1 MNINEIPKQYDPKD
15 AQDRWYEFWVQNG
28 YFHADPA
35 SDRPA
40 YCIVIPPPNVTGA
53 LHLGH
58 ALNNTLQDVLIR
70 WRRMQGY
77 DCLWMPGTDHAGIAT
92 QAVVEKRLL
101 EEEKK
106 SRHDLG
112 RSALVERIWSWKDEY
127 EKQIL
132 NQLRLM
138 GCSCDW
144 DRTRFTLDE
153 VCSRAVRRTFFNLFR
168 AGKIFRGKRLVNW
181 DTQLHTAVADDE
193 IYYEETQ
200 GHLWTIKYPV
210 ADSAEVLHVATTRPE
225 TMLGD
230 TAVAVHPEDPRYKH
244 VVGKMADLPLTG
256 RRIPIIADPVL
267 VDPAFGT
274 GCVKVT
280 PGHDLNDYQ
289 AGLRNDLPTID
300 LMRPDGTF
308 NEAAGPYAGLDRYVV
323 RKRVVEDLKKQ
334 GLLER
339 VDTHVL
345 RQGHSDRSKTPIE
358 PIRSDQWFIRMG
370 DDPDGRPGF
379 AQQAMDAVTAGRVK
393 IHPERYAKSYLDWLG
408 EKRDWCISRQLWWG
422 HRIPVWT
429 CETCSEAE
437 LARTFRGRDDV
448 FWRQG
453 ETGGWLI
460 SAETDP
466 ASDALG
472 PGQTLTQDPDVLDT
486 WFSSALW
493 PHSTLGWPE
502 PTPELAKY
510 YPTSVLS
517 TARDI
522 ITLWVARMVIFGQFN
537 MGAVPFHHVYIHPV
551 IQDGQGK
558 RMSKSA
564 GNGVDPVDIIEI
576 YGADAL
582 RYILALGATET
593 QDLRMPVEKLKLPDG
608 RKINTSERFEQGRNF
623 ANKFWNVARFAMMNL
638 EGYQPGPLALEAL
651 PIEDRWILAGLDET
665 IAETTADLEA
675 FRFAEAT
682 RRLREFTWGE
692 FCDWYVEFVKTRLRD
707 PDSNSRPV
715 AQRVVAA
722 VLDTLCR
729 LLHPVMPFLTE
740 QIWQP
745 LGQLAPTRGIP
756 TPRPAEPSVCV
767 AAWPRPL
774 GWTDPEA
781 KATVAQWQ
789 EKIQTLRNLKA
800 ERNIPKEAKI
810 APVIIAEGPVAD
822 RLRRGEAFLESL
834 TNAAAVT
841 IATTALR
848 PPDSAIAV
856 LGDAEVILPL
866 EGLID
871 KEVELARLRKTHADL
886 ERQIGPLKAK
896 LANLGFV
903 SRAPTEVVEGQ
914 RARLAELETQR
925 AAVAALIDKDGPG

>member
-1 MNINEIPKQYDPKD
+1 MRLGP
-15 AQDRWYEFWVQNG
+15 
-28 YFHADPA
+28 HAVHA
-35 SDRPA
+35 RR
-40 YCIVIPPPNVTGA
+40 G
-53 LHLGH
+53 LLG
-58 ALNNTLQDVLIR
+58 
-70 WRRMQGY
+70 
-77 DCLWMPGTDHAGIAT
+77 
-92 QAVVEKRLL
+92 
-101 EEEKK
+101 
-106 SRHDLG
+106 
-112 RSALVERIWSWKDEY
+112 
-127 EKQIL
+127 
-132 NQLRLM
+132 
-138 GCSCDW
+138 
-144 DRTRFTLDE
+144 
-153 VCSRAVRRTFFNLFR
+153 AVRRTFFNLFK

-181 DTQLHTAVADDE
+181 DTQLRTAVADDE

-230 TAVAVHPEDPRYKH
+230 TAVAVHPDDPRYKH
-244 VVGKMADLPLTG
+244 LIGKMADLPLTG
-256 RRIPIIADPVL
+256 RRIPIIADPIL
-267 VDPAFGT
+267 VDPSFGT

-280 PGHDLNDYQ
+280 PGHDPNDYQ

-300 LMRPDGTF
+300 LMKPDGTF
-308 NEAAGPYAGLDRYVV
+308 NEAAGRYAGLDRSVV
-323 RKRVVEDLKKQ
+323 RKRVVEDLKQQ

-370 DDPDGRPGF
+370 DDPDGSPGF
-379 AQQAMDAVTAGRVK
+379 AQQAMDAVTTGRVR

-422 HRIPVWT
+422 HQMPIWYYHGAPHAL
-429 CETCSEAE
+429 EAAFTGVDGVCWKSAE
-437 LARTFRGRDDV
+437 GGEWLVCFEDDV
-448 FWRQG
+448 LLEDAPVGFRA
-453 ETGGWLI
+453 
-460 SAETDP
+460 SARLER
-466 ASDALG
+466 
-472 PGQTLTQDPDVLDT
+472 DPDVLDT

-493 PHSTLGWPE
+493 PHSTLGWPTA
-502 PTPELAKY
+502 TPELDKF

-537 MGAVPFHHVYIHPV
+537 MHDVPFRDVYIHPV
-551 IQDGQGK
+551 IQDGHGK

-582 RYILALGATET
+582 RYTLALGATET
-593 QDLRMPVEKLKLPDG
+593 QDLRMPVDKLKLTDG

-638 EGYQPGPLALEAL
+638 EGYSPAPLKLESL
-651 PIEDRWILAGLDET
+651 PIEDRWILAGLDEL

-707 PDSNSRPV
+707 VDSRPT

-729 LLHPVMPFLTE
+729 LLHPIMPFLTE

-745 LGQLAPTRGIP
+745 LVQLAPARGIP
-756 TPRPAEPSVCV
+756 DPRPAEASVCI

-774 GWTDPEA
+774 GWTDLEA
-781 KATVAQWQ
+781 RATVAQWQ
-789 EKIQTLRNLKA
+789 EKIQALRNLKA
-800 ERNIPKEAKI
+800 ERNVPKEARI
-810 APVIIAEGPVAD
+810 APILVAEGPVAD
-822 RLRRGEAFLESL
+822 RLRLGEALIKSL

-841 IATTALR
+841 ITTKAER
-848 PPDSAIAV
+848 PSDSAIAV

-871 KEVELARLRKTHADL
+871 KEVELARLRKAHADL
-886 ERQIGPLKAK
+886 EKQIGPLKAK
-896 LANLGFV
+896 LANKGFV
-903 SRAPTEVVEGQ
+903 SRAPADVVEGQ
-914 RARLAELETQR
+914 RARLAELESQC
-925 AAVAALIDKDGPG
+925 AAVAALIAGGGHG

>member
-1 MNINEIPKQYDPKD
+1 M
-15 AQDRWYEFWVQNG
+15 
-28 YFHADPA
+28 
-35 SDRPA
+35 
-40 YCIVIPPPNVTGA
+40 
-53 LHLGH
+53 
-58 ALNNTLQDVLIR
+58 
-70 WRRMQGY
+70 
-77 DCLWMPGTDHAGIAT
+77 
-92 QAVVEKRLL
+92 
-101 EEEKK
+101 
-106 SRHDLG
+106 
-112 RSALVERIWSWKDEY
+112 
-127 EKQIL
+127 
-132 NQLRLM
+132 
-138 GCSCDW
+138 
-144 DRTRFTLDE
+144 
-153 VCSRAVRRTFFNLFR
+153 
-168 AGKIFRGKRLVNW
+168 
-181 DTQLHTAVADDE
+181 
-193 IYYEETQ
+193 
-200 GHLWTIKYPV
+200 
-210 ADSAEVLHVATTRPE
+210 
-225 TMLGD
+225 
-230 TAVAVHPEDPRYKH
+230 
-244 VVGKMADLPLTG
+244 
-256 RRIPIIADPVL
+256 
-267 VDPAFGT
+267 
-274 GCVKVT
+274 
-280 PGHDLNDYQ
+280 
-289 AGLRNDLPTID
+289 
-300 LMRPDGTF
+300 
-308 NEAAGPYAGLDRYVV
+308 
-323 RKRVVEDLKKQ
+323 
-334 GLLER
+334 
-339 VDTHVL
+339 
-345 RQGHSDRSKTPIE
+345 
-358 PIRSDQWFIRMG
+358 
-370 DDPDGRPGF
+370 
-379 AQQAMDAVTAGRVK
+379 
-393 IHPERYAKSYLDWLG
+393 
-408 EKRDWCISRQLWWG
+408 
-422 HRIPVWT
+422 
-429 CETCSEAE
+429 
-437 LARTFRGRDDV
+437 
-448 FWRQG
+448 
-453 ETGGWLI
+453 
-460 SAETDP
+460 
-466 ASDALG
+466 
-472 PGQTLTQDPDVLDT
+472 TQDPDVLDT

-502 PTPELAKY
+502 QTPELAKY

-537 MGAVPFHHVYIHPV
+537 MGDVPFHHVYIHPV

-582 RYILALGATET
+582 RYTLALGATET
-593 QDLRMPVEKLKLPDG
+593 QDLRMPVEKLKLSDG

-707 PDSNSRPV
+707 PSSRPV

-756 TPRPAEPSVCV
+756 GPRPAEPSVGV
-767 AAWPRPL
+767 ASWPRPL
-774 GWTDPEA
+774 GWTDPQA

-810 APVIIAEGPVAD
+810 APIIVAEGPVAD
-822 RLRRGEAFLESL
+822 RLRLGEALLKSL

-841 IATTALR
+841 IATAAVR
-848 PPDSAIAV
+848 PPGSAIAV

-871 KEVELARLRKTHADL
+871 KEAELAKLRKTHADL

-903 SRAPTEVVEGQ
+903 SRAPAEVVEGQ
-914 RARLAELETQR
+914 RAKLAELETQR